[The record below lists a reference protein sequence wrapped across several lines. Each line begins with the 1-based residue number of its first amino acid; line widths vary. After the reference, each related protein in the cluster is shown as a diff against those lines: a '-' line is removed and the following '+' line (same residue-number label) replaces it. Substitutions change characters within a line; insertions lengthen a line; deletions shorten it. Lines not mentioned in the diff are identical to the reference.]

1 MQLFSNKKLSV
12 KALDQWTRDLPIQAS
27 RGKIYDRNGVILADN
42 LTTYDIYVRPR
53 MVKES
58 DVTARELSRILS
70 IEYESIY
77 KKLTAKGSSE
87 FTLKRGID
95 EKTMKEIVNLNLS
108 GIYYSISNKRYYP
121 YNELACQVLGY
132 VSIDGDG
139 QSGLEKYYN
148 EYLRGI
154 DGKLLSQGDLLG
166 VEGENDLRYYVEGQ
180 SGLDLYLTIDKD
192 IQAIT
197 ENALKKVML
206 NSKPLSTSAMVM
218 DVNSG
223 EVVAMANLPDFD
235 LNKPP
240 RDDIELLMKLSRN
253 TLATDI
259 YEPGSTFKVLT
270 ASANIEE
277 YLKGN
282 KNAFSPTHIFS
293 GSSIR
298 VVDGQT
304 IKCWDKHLNGRHQQ
318 ENLQMALQNSCNP
331 VFVDIAL
338 ALKKEKFYDY
348 LELFGYGKQTGI
360 DYIGEAS
367 GMIINENFV
376 KNCDLARIG
385 FGQTI
390 AVTGLQLI
398 NATAAAVNGGILNQ
412 PTLLKEVKTKEN
424 KLVYRQNQN
433 VLSRPISEKT
443 SEIMRKYLQN
453 VVENGSGSHA
463 LVDGVA
469 VGGKTGTAQ
478 KYVNGHIAQGKY
490 ISSFVGF
497 FPAEKPQ
504 YICLVLVDEPIG
516 IYYGSV
522 ISAPVAKEIIEGILS
537 LDK

>member
-1 MQLFSNKKLSV
+1 MLTRLVFLQLFSNKKLSV

-87 FTLKRGID
+87 FTLKRGVD

-166 VEGENDLRYYVEGQ
+166 IEGENDLRYYLEGK
-180 SGLDLYLTIDKD
+180 SGLDIYLTIDKD

-218 DVNSG
+218 NVNSG

-253 TLATDI
+253 TLVTDI

-270 ASANIEE
+270 ASANTEE
-277 YLKGN
+277 FINGN
-282 KNAFSPTHIFS
+282 KDAFSPTHIFS
-293 GSSIR
+293 SSSIR
-298 VVDGQT
+298 VVDGQR
-304 IKCWDKHLNGRHQQ
+304 IKCWDKHLNGRHTN

-338 ALKKEKFYDY
+338 ALGKEKFYDY

-398 NATAAAVNGGILNQ
+398 NATASAVNGGILNQ

-424 KLVYRQNQN
+424 KLAYRQ
-433 VLSRPISEKT
+433 S
-443 SEIMRKYLQN
+443 
-453 VVENGSGSHA
+453 
-463 LVDGVA
+463 
-469 VGGKTGTAQ
+469 
-478 KYVNGHIAQGKY
+478 
-490 ISSFVGF
+490 
-497 FPAEKPQ
+497 
-504 YICLVLVDEPIG
+504 
-516 IYYGSV
+516 
-522 ISAPVAKEIIEGILS
+522 
-537 LDK
+537 

>member
-1 MQLFSNKKLSV
+1 
-12 KALDQWTRDLPIQAS
+12 
-27 RGKIYDRNGVILADN
+27 
-42 LTTYDIYVRPR
+42 
-53 MVKES
+53 
-58 DVTARELSRILS
+58 
-70 IEYESIY
+70 
-77 KKLTAKGSSE
+77 
-87 FTLKRGID
+87 
-95 EKTMKEIVNLNLS
+95 
-108 GIYYSISNKRYYP
+108 
-121 YNELACQVLGY
+121 
-132 VSIDGDG
+132 
-139 QSGLEKYYN
+139 
-148 EYLRGI
+148 
-154 DGKLLSQGDLLG
+154 
-166 VEGENDLRYYVEGQ
+166 
-180 SGLDLYLTIDKD
+180 
-192 IQAIT
+192 
-197 ENALKKVML
+197 
-206 NSKPLSTSAMVM
+206 
-218 DVNSG
+218 
-223 EVVAMANLPDFD
+223 
-235 LNKPP
+235 
-240 RDDIELLMKLSRN
+240 
-253 TLATDI
+253 
-259 YEPGSTFKVLT
+259 
-270 ASANIEE
+270 
-277 YLKGN
+277 
-282 KNAFSPTHIFS
+282 
-293 GSSIR
+293 IR

-338 ALKKEKFYDY
+338 NLKKEKFYDY